1 MLVLLPN
8 IEVFLWTKFLTVKN
22 FIKMEKIKI
31 TLVRSVIGSTKRQKN
46 TVVALGLGKIDS
58 SIEQNAT
65 PEILGMVRKVQHIVK
80 VEKI

>member
-1 MLVLLPN
+1 M
-8 IEVFLWTKFLTVKN
+8 K
-22 FIKMEKIKI
+22 KIKI

-58 SIEQNAT
+58 SAEHNET
-65 PEILGMVRKVQHIVK
+65 SEILGMVRKVQHIVK